1 MPKAAVILFADTE
14 TPGDM
19 GRMANALTTV
29 KEFKDAGDDAVLL
42 FDGAATRWIPK
53 LADESN
59 KYHGVLDEIRDRVQ
73 GACVYCAR
81 AYGVKDAIEQA
92 GIPLIDEYKG
102 HPTVSMR
109 LGRPSAERFI
119 APLGPCRRRPRSTS
133 AR

>member
-14 TPGDM
+14 TSGDT

-42 FDGAATRWIPK
+42 FDGAGTRWVPQ

-59 KYHGVLDEIRDRVQ
+59 KYHGMLQDIRDQVQ

-81 AYGVKDAIEQA
+81 AYGVKHAIEQA
-92 GIPLIDEYKG
+92 GIPLLDEYKG
-102 HPTVSMR
+102 HPSVRDLMAD
-109 LGRPSAERFI
+109 GRQVITF
-119 APLGPCRRRPRSTS
+119 
-133 AR
+133 